1 MRSRMT
7 QTNCTCWIS
16 LVVRVMREAVEKFS
30 ISALE
35 KPMTLEKVSRR
46 RSRPMAADTRE
57 ARKPTATATTTIS
70 RVRASI
76 WPPTRKRYCIC
87 TFRATP
93 CASYSSCT
101 SSRDWLFRFSSR
113 VLSSWFMALS
123 SCFCSILR
131 SKPGIW
137 LMAANWLHTVSR
149 SAAVGVMVSVS
160 VSAAAE
166 GISARPV
173 MPMLFCPA
181 GVLAACA
188 AAIYSTM
195 SGVVTASSS
204 AVRSSSVRSERSCNT
219 PSSCR

>member
-76 WPPTRKRYCIC
+76 WPPTRNR
-87 TFRATP
+87 
-93 CASYSSCT
+93 
-101 SSRDWLFRFSSR
+101 
-113 VLSSWFMALS
+113 
-123 SCFCSILR
+123 
-131 SKPGIW
+131 
-137 LMAANWLHTVSR
+137 
-149 SAAVGVMVSVS
+149 
-160 VSAAAE
+160 
-166 GISARPV
+166 
-173 MPMLFCPA
+173 
-181 GVLAACA
+181 
-188 AAIYSTM
+188 
-195 SGVVTASSS
+195 
-204 AVRSSSVRSERSCNT
+204 
-219 PSSCR
+219 